1 MEPLRAS
8 IYAAQRFR
16 ESIADKKLFAVVTA
30 DPGCGKSTL
39 LRKFNDRLPKDE
51 YILCTCRTPS

>member
-1 MEPLRAS
+1 MSSRRLL
-8 IYAAQRFR
+8 YV
-16 ESIADKKLFAVVTA
+16 ADKKLFAVVTA

-51 YILCTCRTPS
+51 YILLYLSEAPS